1 MRFALYIVL
10 ALIPLIEIAIL
21 VKVGGWIGL
30 WWTLGL
36 VLLMAAAGTYV
47 FNRQGF
53 AMMNRVVETM
63 AQGKPPVGAVID
75 GAFLMVAGLLL
86 ITPGLMT
93 DVLAL
98 LLLIPPLRHRIAAYT
113 VRRVLRTATVRT
125 AKYREEQ
132 ARWPGVDPNMHP
144 GSGTG
149 PSASTQGN
157 GHASPA
163 SDGPV
168 IDGEFER
175 LDERN
180 LDQRRRTAE
189 QARRDGQPPPRA

>member
-1 MRFALYIVL
+1 MRFAVYIVL

-36 VLLMAAAGTYV
+36 VLLMAAGGTYV

-93 DVLAL
+93 DVLGL

-125 AKYREEQ
+125 ATYRQEQ
-132 ARWPGVDPNMHP
+132 ARWTDAE
-144 GSGTG
+144 TG
-149 PSASTQGN
+149 PQAGPGHSN
-157 GHASPA
+157 GHTATPTGT
-163 SDGPV
+163 DGPV

-189 QARRDGQPPPRA
+189 QARRDGTSPPPPRG